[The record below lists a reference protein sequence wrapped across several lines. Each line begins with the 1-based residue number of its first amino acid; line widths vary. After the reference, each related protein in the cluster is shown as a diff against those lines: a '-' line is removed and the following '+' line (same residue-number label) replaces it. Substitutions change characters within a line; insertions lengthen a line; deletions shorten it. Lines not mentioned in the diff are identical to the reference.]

1 MANKRDLKKL
11 INYICDDL
19 FSECVAASLYSG
31 KSKSED
37 VGSILTAIIM
47 VRQNYVRRVS
57 HPEPG
62 MPARA
67 YFKDLKTRLN
77 EQITEITDNIAN
89 I

>member
-19 FSECVAASLYSG
+19 FSECIAASLYCDNR
-31 KSKSED
+31 KKEE
-37 VGSILTAIIM
+37 VNSIITAIVM
-47 VRQNYVRRVS
+47 VRQNYIQRIS

-62 MPARA
+62 MPKKD
-67 YFKDLKTRLN
+67 YFNDLKKRLN
-77 EQITEITDNIAN
+77 EQIAEITDNIAN